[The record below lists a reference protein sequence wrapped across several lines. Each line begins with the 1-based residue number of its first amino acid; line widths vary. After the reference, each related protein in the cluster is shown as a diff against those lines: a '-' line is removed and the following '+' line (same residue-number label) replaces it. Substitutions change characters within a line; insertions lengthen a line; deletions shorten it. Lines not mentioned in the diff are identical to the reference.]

1 MEPHD
6 DIAIF
11 KALLRSVGNQFWKNG
26 NTASTIEMNGW
37 KGHEITNFQDDLRSN
52 TGSTVSEKWFYTYVK
67 NNPEKLPRIDILNLL
82 AQYIGENNWYAFAK
96 AEKNRIID
104 FNNYTKKAETLKTKQ
119 KDKESIQ
126 SKSKKTYWKAM
137 ISLTVSVI
145 FMIYSLMNKET
156 KYEFCFVD
164 NYSKIPIENIA
175 LDIHVLHKNESPQY
189 FKTDSLGCF
198 KGTTSGSLIKFVV
211 SSPYYKNDTITRVL
225 NGEQFEQLPLR
236 TDDYALM
243 LDYYSNGKVEEFKKR
258 KAQLNQLIARDA
270 IIMEVLP
277 HSIGVTLYEKA
288 DFINKLT
295 TPTSTLKRLEIIE
308 TTYGND
314 QITKLKF
321 RIQR

>member
-1 MEPHD
+1 MKTIT
-6 DIAIF
+6 DIDLF
-11 KALLRSVGNQFWKNG
+11 KILLHRVEKQYESSTGYDVGQIK
-26 NTASTIEMNGW
+26 SW
-37 KGHEITNFQDDLRSN
+37 KGQEIIHFQDDLRSK
-52 TGSTVSEKWFYTYVK
+52 TGSTISEKWFYTYVK
-67 NNPEKLPRIDILNLL
+67 NNPEKLPRIDILNML
-82 AQYIGENNWYAFAK
+82 AQYIGEDNWHAFAK
-96 AEKNRIID
+96 AEHKQPFKIE
-104 FNNYTKKAETLKTKQ
+104 ETRSQHIQ
-119 KDKESIQ
+119 KPRQ
-126 SKSKKTYWKAM
+126 LRSKKPYIILILVVVIM
-137 ISLTVSVI
+137 CISW
-145 FMIYSLMNKET
+145 IYSFMNSKTE
-156 KYEFCFVD
+156 YEFCFID
-164 NYSKIPIENIA
+164 FYSKSPIENKI
-175 LDIHVLHKNESPQY
+175 LDIKVLNENESPQY

-308 TTYGND
+308 TTYRNE